1 MLGAQ
6 LQRRRAPDAPRSL
19 SQPSRKVGGPEPPRA
34 EGEGRVCHAAWLPGP
49 WPSNARG
56 VRTWRVLLVLLAVWS
71 TAETPYRLAFGTAP
85 DAEPVRRRL
94 EASALAVDLFFL
106 ADCALRTGLLLPVH
120 AKPGATHAH
129 VAVAWLRSWKAP
141 LYLAASLPLDFIA
154 ASRGAD
160 LRVIF
165 SLGLCRLLRLHRVA
179 AEFNRAETNVKLDYY
194 VVALSKF
201 MGMLLLQCH
210 FFACVFYFVA
220 RCEPRFE
227 DTWIAVEEA
236 AKPNGLAA
244 QPLRRYLFSLYWA
257 TVTLAS
263 VGYGD
268 TSPLT
273 DVEFIVAIVYMLANI
288 VLFAYVVGG
297 MTALATAA
305 DEATRLFRKAFRDL
319 EAYMQVNGLP
329 EDIRAAMRSYLEL
342 RFAAKKEHPEVLA
355 AFPPV
360 LRARVSRLL
369 HLPVLCRVPLLAG
382 CGASFLDLLVCHVS
396 VELFMPGAAVLNQHD
411 GSLDLFFLASGSAD
425 VLVAHEGEEEDD
437 DGDAAAAQRGGRRVS
452 LHRRLH
458 AAEAGEDD
466 EDKTSELLDRIADGA
481 CFGEVPFLFHLPQ
494 PYTVR
499 TRSLC
504 RVLCLKRDAWTAA
517 EVSHP
522 RDARLAS
529 HAAADALAAKAAAAV
544 AAGAASTAPPS
555 RETLLRRAVFVPLAA
570 AVAASLAARDAERV
584 GELCLAAGRN
594 DVLALRRALAA
605 GVSASAADYDGRC
618 GLHIAAAKGAD
629 AAIRYLLDHGADP
642 SAKDAFG
649 TTPLFEA
656 VVNGHATAAAMLR
669 SAGGTLG
676 LRTAASAAA
685 AATLGNESGAAAAR
699 RARDAGTLM
708 CAVASSGDVP
718 FLTALLANG
727 LSPDA
732 ADYDRRTGLHLAAAL
747 GRTQVLSLLLDAGAN
762 PSAVDNFGRTP
773 LLEAVRGGHS
783 TTAALLCR
791 RGATLGLVNDAA
803 AAAPPG
809 AQHAG
814 SEMCQAAFT
823 GDVDYLRRLLRAG
836 ASPDAAD
843 YDRRTAAHLACA
855 EGLMPVA
862 LVLHAAGADFNA
874 KDRWGRTPLD
884 EADANGHAKL
894 AHVLREL
901 PPTPPPPPPPVVP
914 RASQGRVVP
923 DLERAAL
930 FAAGDV
936 HCAPG
941 STAQSGGGGGS
952 EAGDSLDEAS
962 AMPMSAGAMDMNR
975 VFGRGALRSLAMPD
989 DGEEGHV
996 QGLEALRHG
1005 PRGVSPDI
1013 DQRAAVTVGTWLAAL
1028 ESPQPT

>member
-1 MLGAQ
+1 M
-6 LQRRRAPDAPRSL
+6 
-19 SQPSRKVGGPEPPRA
+19 
-34 EGEGRVCHAAWLPGP
+34 
-49 WPSNARG
+49 
-56 VRTWRVLLVLLAVWS
+56 
-71 TAETPYRLAFGTAP
+71 
-85 DAEPVRRRL
+85 
-94 EASALAVDLFFL
+94 DLFFL
-106 ADCALRTGLLLPVH
+106 ADCALRTGLLLPVQGRLGASH
-120 AKPGATHAH
+120 AD
-129 VAVAWLRSWKAP
+129 VAAAWLRSYKAP
-141 LYLAASLPLDFIA
+141 LYFAAALPLDFIA

-160 LRVIF
+160 VRVVF
-165 SLGLCRLLRLHRVA
+165 ALGLCRLLRLHRVA
-179 AEFNRAETNVKLDYY
+179 AEFNRAETNVRLNY
-194 VVALSKF
+194 VAVALSKF
-201 MGMLLLQCH
+201 IGMLLVQCH

-227 DTWIAVEEA
+227 DTWIAVEDA

-257 TVTLAS
+257 VVTLAS

-273 DVEFIVAIVYMLANI
+273 DAEFIVAIVYMLANI

-319 EAYMQVNGLP
+319 EAYMRVNGLP

-382 CGASFLDLLVCHVS
+382 CGASFLDLLACHVS

-411 GSLDLFFLASGSAD
+411 GSLDLFFIASGTAD
-425 VLVAHEGEEEDD
+425 VLVANGEDD
-437 DGDAAAAQRGGRRVS
+437 DDDDDDGGAKGGGDVFAAQRGGRRVS
-452 LHRRLH
+452 LHRRLR
-458 AAEAGEDD
+458 AAEAGD
-466 EDKTSELLDRIADGA
+466 EDETGELLDHISDGA

-517 EVSHP
+517 EVAHP

-529 HAAADALAAKAAAAV
+529 HAAAAALAATAAAAV
-544 AAGAASTAPPS
+544 AAGAGSNAPPS
-555 RETLLRRAVFVPLAA
+555 RDILLRRAVFVPLAA
-570 AVAASLAARDAERV
+570 AVAANLAARDAERV

-605 GVSASAADYDGRC
+605 GVPASAADYDGRC

-656 VVNGHATAAAMLR
+656 VVNGHATASAMLR
-669 SAGGTLG
+669 AAGGTLG
-676 LRTAASAAA
+676 LRSAAFAAA
-685 AATLGNESGAAAAR
+685 AAAGHESGAAAAR

-747 GRTQVLSLLLDAGAN
+747 GRTQVLSLLLDAGAD

-773 LLEAVRGGHS
+773 LIEAVRGGHS
-783 TTAALLCR
+783 TSAALLCR
-791 RGATLGLVNDAA
+791 RGATLGLVHDAA
-803 AAAPPG
+803 SAAPPG
-809 AQHAG
+809 ALHAG

-836 ASPDAAD
+836 ASPDSAD

-901 PPTPPPPPPPVVP
+901 PPPPPPAAP
-914 RASQGRVVP
+914 RVSERRLSSDP
-923 DLERAAL
+923 ERAAR

-941 STAQSGGGGGS
+941 SSVHSGLGGGS
-952 EAGDSLDEAS
+952 EAGDSLDEAA
-962 AMPMSAGAMDMNR
+962 AMPMSAGAMDVNR
-975 VFGRGALRSLAMPD
+975 AFGRGARRSLALAD
-989 DGEEGHV
+989 DGHEEGHV
-996 QGLEALRHG
+996 QGLEALRLGG
-1005 PRGVSPDI
+1005 PRGESPDV
-1013 DQRAAVTVGTWLAAL
+1013 DQRAAETVGTWLAAL
-1028 ESPQPT
+1028 PT